1 MKKNRDDEKAR
12 NSRLPERNERVKAN
26 RINKDINE

>member
-12 NSRLPERNERVKAN
+12 NSRLPERKEQID

>member
-12 NSRLPERNERVKAN
+12 NSRLPERTEQID